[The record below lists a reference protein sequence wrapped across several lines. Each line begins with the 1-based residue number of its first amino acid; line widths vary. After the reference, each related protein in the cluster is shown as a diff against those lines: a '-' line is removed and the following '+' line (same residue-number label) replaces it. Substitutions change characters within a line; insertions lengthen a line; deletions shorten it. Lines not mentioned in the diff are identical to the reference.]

1 MFQGL
6 RTGSR
11 VWVLKKDTMTIEVAE
26 VVDTPQYSTPQQY
39 GYQYS
44 APCMDFR
51 IKIGDDTFS
60 LKNVPTEACATNS
73 EAMYVAET
81 KEAVMAEIEAIKVKN
96 EKELA
101 KVDERTRIVEAC
113 KALLVTH
120 SPDARREAERDKEI
134 EGLKAGISELKAMFM
149 EYMSASSP
157 NPSKPKPKE
166 DKLCTG
172 QKSETAARTAA
183 KGTENVTEETS
194 ARR

>member
-11 VWVLKKDTMTIEVAE
+11 VWVLKKDTMTIEIAE
-26 VVDTPQYSTPQQY
+26 VVDTPQYTTPQQY
-39 GYQYS
+39 GYQYN

-51 IKIGDDTFS
+51 IRIGEDTFS

-101 KVDERTRIVEAC
+101 KVEERTRIVEAC

-120 SPDARREAERDKEI
+120 SPDARREAERNKEI
-134 EGLKAGISELKAMFM
+134 DGIKADISELKAMLM

-157 NPSKPKPKE
+157 NPSRPKTKE
-166 DKLCTG
+166 DKSCTG
-172 QKSETAARTAA
+172 QKSEMAARTAA
-183 KGTENVTEETS
+183 KGTESVEETS